1 MGVKGLS
8 RNVIKQVWRADTL
21 KDLPAGTRVGVDA
34 AGWLHRAVQSNAADI
49 VRERSTTAHHSAMIR
64 YLQQL
69 LVADLQVVVVL
80 DGARWPLKSVTHAR
94 RASARAAALEK
105 ADAAVQAD
113 DWPTAE
119 KFYKQ
124 AVRVPDEFVSWFIE
138 HIKDVPNVR
147 LVVANY
153 EADAQ
158 LAKLALDGELD
169 LVYSAAQDSDFL
181 LYSGMGDIMYDLRQ
195 DGSFH
200 RINYESDVHG
210 KRIGQFNF
218 QGWTVAQF
226 RTWSAAC
233 GCDYV
238 DNPPLFGAVK
248 REMGQRV
255 RARKAR
261 KAAQATADEGFLTK
275 IMEAEETHP
284 FEAAALRA
292 DSDAVLLDS
301 KPFVAPGSAEHRR
314 YVERVLHS
322 RHEPLRQRQG

>member
-8 RNVIKQVWRADTL
+8 RNVIKQVWHADTL
-21 KDLPAGTRVGVDA
+21 QSLPANTRVGVDA

-49 VRERSTTAHHSAMIR
+49 VRERGTTGHHIVITR

-69 LVADLQVVVVL
+69 LLADLQVVVVL

-138 HIKDVPNVR
+138 YIRDVPNVR

-158 LAKLALDGELD
+158 LAKLAMDGELD

-181 LYSGMGDIMYDLRQ
+181 LYSGMGNIMYDLRG

-200 RINYESDVHG
+200 RINYELDVHG
-210 KRIGQFNF
+210 KIIGQFNF
-218 QGWTVAQF
+218 QGWTVEQF

-238 DNPPLFGAVK
+238 DNPRLFGAVK
-248 REMGQRV
+248 LYHLV
-255 RARKAR
+255 RDNLSLSQSALIDVISSKADH
-261 KAAQATADEGFLTK
+261 AASYAVDLLAAVRSFSFHVVFERLCDGSVQQVHLTPLPHS
-275 IMEAEETHP
+275 IDFSCFT
-284 FEAAALRA
+284 
-292 DSDAVLLDS
+292 VL
-301 KPFVAPGSAEHRR
+301 
-314 YVERVLHS
+314 
-322 RHEPLRQRQG
+322 